1 MLIKFKHGKFI
12 SYNVKYSCVRTYKFI
27 IDSFILKFSTFCI
40 VVSFVGRN
48 ISLVIPHKLISFG
61 RIEKIKCFNIY
72 FIKISN
78 TYLGTGNCS

>member
-40 VVSFVGRN
+40 VVSLFYDFKKRMKKVILKSEVNSQMVG
-48 ISLVIPHKLISFG
+48 IQFMSAF
-61 RIEKIKCFNIY
+61 
-72 FIKISN
+72 
-78 TYLGTGNCS
+78 LGLKWRDQH